1 MSRSPA
7 AVFHSVL
14 CSQPLEVV
22 QNSDLVFLGMKSN
35 SHNRDKDM
43 FGNAFIYFGNAFNAF
58 ICEYFLHAYSF
69 HNVRRIHNAC
79 FLHFTCISVA
89 VTLVMLCFSS
99 QM

>member
-43 FGNAFIYFGNAFNAF
+43 FGNAFNAF

-79 FLHFTCISVA
+79 FLHFTCVSVA